1 MFSKVAT
8 LSWSI
13 PSSDPTET
21 HVGMRRIVLVMGA
34 TTTLLRTGI
43 ASLRDTISTG
53 RCLSFGVSR
62 SQSSP

>member
-1 MFSKVAT
+1 MVEPFVWPNRDT
-8 LSWSI
+8 G
-13 PSSDPTET
+13 
-21 HVGMRRIVLVMGA
+21 GMRRMVRVMGA

-43 ASLRDTISTG
+43 ASLRDTTRTG